1 MGPILLKGYLDLFVM
16 SGNPSRGLKSR
27 ICIIDDLLNDFL
39 AFPGVIF
46 CAWSTKFFPFE
57 DLVCSFV
64 RTLELVGRLTG
75 LGYNSMFVLINLWRL
90 GEIAATEV
98 TLCFDI
104 TLVLDEM
111 ADCDAYHWG
120 KGGKSEENCW
130 GSSDAF
136 GFSIVSAASV

>member
-1 MGPILLKGYLDLFVM
+1 M
-16 SGNPSRGLKSR
+16 RR
-27 ICIIDDLLNDFL
+27 ICISDALLNDGL
-39 AFPGVIF
+39 AFPGVNF

-111 ADCDAYHWG
+111 PDCDAYHWG
-120 KGGKSEENCW
+120 NGGKSEEYCW